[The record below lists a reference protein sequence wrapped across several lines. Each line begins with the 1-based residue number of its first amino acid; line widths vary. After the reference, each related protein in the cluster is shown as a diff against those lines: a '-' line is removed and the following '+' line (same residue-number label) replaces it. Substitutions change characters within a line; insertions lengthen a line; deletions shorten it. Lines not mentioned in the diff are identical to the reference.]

1 MSGASS
7 ADPASPHFQV
17 TGLLADLVE
26 CVAEGVIAADL
37 QGRFVLFNAS
47 AQRLLGLGPHDV
59 PSDQWTE
66 TYGIFREDTVTPFPP
81 DQVPLARAIQGETV
95 RDCLVHIRNP
105 KVPDGLWI
113 NVSGT
118 PLRDSDGVLYG
129 GVAVFREVTDE
140 RRTLERTRL
149 LSAVAEQTADAVIIT
164 DRQGVIEYVN
174 PAVEKMTGFA
184 PGELIGKTPRV
195 LRSGLHSKAD
205 YARMWDTLTKGE
217 VFRGTLINRK
227 KADGAIYY
235 SEQTITP
242 IRDSTGR
249 VSRFVSVA
257 KDLTEVRASL
267 ERSSKLQLARS
278 VQQRMYPAPP
288 PDACGFDIAG
298 LAIPADETGG
308 DYYDYLRLPH
318 GGLALAVGDVSGH
331 GFDAALHM
339 VQARTMLR
347 AVILTQSDPGA
358 ALSQMNSLL
367 LDELDEHRF
376 MTLVLA
382 CVHPE
387 LRTLRY
393 ASAGH
398 TTGYLIDSGG
408 GLKAELR
415 STGVPLGLIRGA
427 SFESVEVAGLEEG
440 DIVALFTD
448 GIVESV
454 DDEAYYGPEGAL
466 KALRS
471 HRHASASDIVHRV
484 CESAQAFARG
494 PQTDDMTIVV
504 CKVAP
509 SRETAP
515 ARPAGR

>member
-1 MSGASS
+1 
-7 ADPASPHFQV
+7 
-17 TGLLADLVE
+17 
-26 CVAEGVIAADL
+26 
-37 QGRFVLFNAS
+37 
-47 AQRLLGLGPHDV
+47 
-59 PSDQWTE
+59 
-66 TYGIFREDTVTPFPP
+66 
-81 DQVPLARAIQGETV
+81 
-95 RDCLVHIRNP
+95 
-105 KVPDGLWI
+105 
-113 NVSGT
+113 
-118 PLRDSDGVLYG
+118 
-129 GVAVFREVTDE
+129 
-140 RRTLERTRL
+140 
-149 LSAVAEQTADAVIIT
+149 
-164 DRQGVIEYVN
+164 VN

-227 KADGAIYY
+227 KTDGAIYY

-242 IRDSTGR
+242 IRDATGR
-249 VSRFVSVA
+249 VSRFVSVG

-278 VQQRMYPAPP
+278 VQQRMYPESPP
-288 PDACGFDIAG
+288 GTCGFDIAG

-308 DYYDYLRLPH
+308 DYYDYLRLPG

-347 AVILTQSDPGA
+347 AVILAQNDPGA
-358 ALSQMNSLL
+358 VLAQMNSLL

-376 MTLVLA
+376 ITLMLA
-382 CVHPE
+382 CVDPRA
-387 LRTLRY
+387 RTLRY

-398 TTGYLIDSGG
+398 TTGYLLGSSGRV
-408 GLKAELR
+408 KAELP

-427 SFESVEVAGLEEG
+427 AFESVVVAGLEDG

-454 DDEAYYGPEGAL
+454 DDDAYYGPERAL
-466 KALRS
+466 AALRRHS
-471 HRHASASDIVHRV
+471 HESASDIVHHL

-494 PQTDDMTIVV
+494 PQTDDMTVVV
-504 CKVAP
+504 CKVGANP
-509 SRETAP
+509 RA
-515 ARPAGR
+515 AQRDA